1 MFVFVQ
7 VRNSSQAAAA
17 ASVASTKPVKNKK
30 FRIYRWNPDKPGD
43 KPKMQVGCDFSV
55 LALNHF
61 FYFFVAP
68 APIFSFCQSFH
79 SFNLFWII
87 YESVYKCVT
96 FALNK

>member
-1 MFVFVQ
+1 LAKWQVETTPKTPIKLMFVFVK

-61 FYFFVAP
+61 LN
-68 APIFSFCQSFH
+68 FCGTSPNFQLLSE
-79 SFNLFWII
+79 LP
-87 YESVYKCVT
+87 
-96 FALNK
+96 